1 MRRLASILSS
11 LSVLAIPA
19 TAAAHIALTYP
30 APRSVDQKVGPCG
43 PIGSVRGTNVTVL
56 EPGSMIE
63 VRWTEPI
70 NHPSHYRVSFD
81 DDGQDFTVPNDF
93 MDTTQ
98 TTNVLVDLIAD
109 RAGGAYTQMIQL
121 PSTPCENC
129 TLQLFQMMY
138 DKAPYGDGNDIYY
151 QCADIALRVGGGPGP
166 GPDAGGN
173 PGTGGDGGVDPITD
187 PDETISGGCAAAP
200 TRGNG
205 SWFLLAFGALGLAL
219 YRRRR
224 H

>member
-1 MRRLASILSS
+1 MRRLASIVSS

-19 TAAAHIALTYP
+19 TAAAHITLTSP
-30 APRSVDQKVGPCG
+30 APRTIDQK
-43 PIGSVRGTNVTVL
+43 
-56 EPGSMIE
+56 
-63 VRWTEPI
+63 EPI

-166 GPDAGGN
+166 DAGGN
-173 PGTGGDGGVDPITD
+173 PGNGGADGGTD
-187 PDETISGGCAAAP
+187 PLTDPEETISGGCATAP

-205 SWFLLAFGALGLAL
+205 CWFLLAIGTLGLAL
-219 YRRRR
+219 HRRRR
-224 H
+224 R